1 MHPPHRMRRSPGSK
15 LAALIAIL
23 AVGWLTLH
31 SEALA
36 RPRLTADSLAAPGPF
51 AVGIT
56 TLTLVDPSRPTAA
69 SGAYAGSPVRTLVT
83 DVYYPSTTG
92 GRGAPLDPSGGPFP
106 LLVFAHGLGGARTNF
121 AATLTHLASRGYVV
135 VAPDFPLTGLVN
147 FLTGTVSLADLANQP
162 GDVSFEI
169 DTFTG
174 SGAPAG
180 APFAAAV
187 DRARVGLL
195 GHSYGGGTVMLS
207 VFGGPLADPRVRAA
221 AAAAP
226 FSCPFGSDMF
236 RGRKLPFLILHGTS
250 DLIVDP
256 AWSLETFA
264 FMPAPK
270 LLIDIVGGDHLGFVS
285 DPTIPA
291 FRDTDVL
298 PLFTTVLQSG
308 LPGGQLAQFAALAAA
323 LSVVPGADPARC
335 VQRPSL
341 PDPSAP
347 HDPLLAHDQQLRIT
361 DVALTAFMDAFVRR
375 DGAARRFILGFRRR
389 ARFGSAVR
397 VCKVTHGRRTCRSP
411 R

>member
-147 FLTGTVSLADLANQP
+147 FLTGTVLGRACRGSLRGGGRPRSRRAPRSLVRRRHRHALRLRRAARGP
-162 GDVSFEI
+162 TCAGG
-169 DTFTG
+169 G
-174 SGAPAG
+174 SGG
-180 APFAAAV
+180 A
-187 DRARVGLL
+187 LL
-195 GHSYGGGTVMLS
+195 V
-207 VFGGPLADPRVRAA
+207 PLR
-221 AAAAP
+221 
-226 FSCPFGSDMF
+226 
-236 RGRKLPFLILHGTS
+236 
-250 DLIVDP
+250 
-256 AWSLETFA
+256 
-264 FMPAPK
+264 
-270 LLIDIVGGDHLGFVS
+270 
-285 DPTIPA
+285 
-291 FRDTDVL
+291 
-298 PLFTTVLQSG
+298 
-308 LPGGQLAQFAALAAA
+308 
-323 LSVVPGADPARC
+323 
-335 VQRPSL
+335 
-341 PDPSAP
+341 
-347 HDPLLAHDQQLRIT
+347 
-361 DVALTAFMDAFVRR
+361 
-375 DGAARRFILGFRRR
+375 
-389 ARFGSAVR
+389 
-397 VCKVTHGRRTCRSP
+397 
-411 R
+411 